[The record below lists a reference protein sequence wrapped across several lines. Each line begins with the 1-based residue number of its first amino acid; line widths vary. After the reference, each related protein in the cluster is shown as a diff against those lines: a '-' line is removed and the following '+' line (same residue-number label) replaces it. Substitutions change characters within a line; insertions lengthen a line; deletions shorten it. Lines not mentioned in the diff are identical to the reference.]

1 MRPPPRHEVREEDTG
16 ENLHSFA
23 GEEARR
29 AMGEEGASPSI
40 YFGVPKGELPYPATA
55 RLE

>member
-1 MRPPPRHEVREEDTG
+1 MRPPPRHEAREEDTL
-16 ENLHSFA
+16 ENLHSFT
-23 GEEARR
+23 GEEVRR

-40 YFGVPKGELPYPATA
+40 YFGVPKDELPHPATA

>member
-1 MRPPPRHEVREEDTG
+1 MRLAPRHGAREEDTRA
-16 ENLHSFA
+16 NQLSFA

-29 AMGEEGASPSI
+29 AVGEEGASPSI
-40 YFGVPKGELPYPATA
+40 YFGAPKDELPHPATA